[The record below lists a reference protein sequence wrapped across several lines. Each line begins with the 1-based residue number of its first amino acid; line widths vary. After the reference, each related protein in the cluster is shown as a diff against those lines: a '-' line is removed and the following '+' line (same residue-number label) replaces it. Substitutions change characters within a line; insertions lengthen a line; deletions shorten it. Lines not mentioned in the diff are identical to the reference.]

1 MSDTAS
7 TFMESQNFQD
17 PTIIISSVSEL
28 TGGSSGSSKGP
39 KSPVELSESEEE
51 YLVIK
56 EDSKGEGNEGS
67 SRDAPHDPSP
77 QSASQVGNGREI
89 PIPAPP
95 TRSHHYTLP
104 ASFSVIDNQEVL
116 KALPVTGLSSAS
128 EAAKELVAESGNGV
142 KSNEE
147 ARAAFERDHDNHFDT
162 LMIQLMQSFGLSLS
176 WLSIIKPL
184 ITEASRKVKTNV
196 FVQDV
201 MDINN
206 YVKVKKIPG
215 GQKRNSS
222 LVFGVVCTKNVTH
235 KKMNLSIRNPTILLL
250 KCAFELQRRENQL
263 SSFDTLQLQEEKYL
277 KNLVTRVKTFKPSI
291 ILVQKSVSRL
301 ALEMLYE
308 LGVAVV
314 VNVKPSVMARV
325 ARSTNGD
332 LLHSLDQLFFDVRLG
347 TCGHFYIRN
356 YTLPDGAKKTLMYF
370 DHCEPMLGC
379 VITLQGGTNR
389 ELKKVKKVTCF
400 GLYICRNSYL
410 ETSFLVDE
418 FAWPLSHEPKLLLNT
433 DDYSST
439 PSTPEWPLYPS
450 LAFPTDSIS
459 PTELAKKLAILAP
472 ASDQSTVAGVEDPV
486 AEQCPEHSDS
496 KVHFDISST
505 KDLKIEEETLEET
518 PTSELHPSEAGA
530 AAETQESHSP
540 ELASKEVGAN
550 QVDPE
555 MPAVSS
561 EVLSHLGEKEFQWA
575 LENQLLS
582 ISPSILFP
590 TPYLQLAHG
599 MAADVRQYLPKVIYW
614 SYQFKTKSLN
624 SQSSGITGP
633 MEMGLSKTTLQKS
646 LDLESLSAH
655 HMNERTGS
663 QPSFKHSYKSV
674 ADHPLTTSIFLLKA
688 NTNEMKAA
696 LADYRARAGLPDEAD
711 CFFFPAARRA
721 SDYRLHLQNLFNRYK
736 QFEMAA
742 NAVDSE
748 PAGVEPEEDETPA
761 EVKTEERVMKR
772 RTKRWKA
779 PEKSCSSSSDL
790 SDHSEEFH
798 RTSRSRSPLERST
811 EKSNDIVTK
820 STSEKFGS
828 SLEVPRKSD
837 RRSLEPIA
845 EGFRDESQR
854 GSKLSKSGSS
864 KFSEKFGTFEDLDH
878 NQAGGEEEEDADT
891 GTCVTD
897 EWAYDGWMAPYQVRC
912 IPRSHSLLEQG

>member
-1 MSDTAS
+1 MSDTTS
-7 TFMESQNFQD
+7 TFLESRSFQD
-17 PTIIISSVSEL
+17 PMIIISSVSEL

-56 EDSKGEGNEGS
+56 EDSKGEKNKGS
-67 SRDAPHDPSP
+67 SHDIPGESSP
-77 QSASQVGNGREI
+77 QSSSQMGNEHEI
-89 PIPAPP
+89 SIPAQP
-95 TRSHHYTLP
+95 TVSPRDTLP
-104 ASFSVIDNQEVL
+104 GSFSVIDNQEVL

-128 EAAKELVAESGNGV
+128 EAAKELTTESGNVV

-184 ITEASRKVKTNV
+184 ITEASRKVKTDI
-196 FVQDV
+196 FVQDL
-201 MDINN
+201 MDINS

-222 LVFGVVCTKNVTH
+222 LVFGVVCSKNVTH
-235 KKMNLSIRNPTILLL
+235 KKMNLSIQNPTILLL
-250 KCAFELQRRENQL
+250 KCAFEFQRKENQL

-277 KNLVTRVKTFKPSI
+277 KNLVSRVETFKPSI

-301 ALEMLYE
+301 ALEMFYE

-314 VNVKPSVMARV
+314 VNVKPSVMGRV
-325 ARSTNGD
+325 SRSTGGD

-356 YTLPDGAKKTLMYF
+356 FTLPDGAKKTLMYF

-379 VITLQGGTNR
+379 VITLQGGTKR
-389 ELKKVKKVTCF
+389 ELKKVKKVTSF

-418 FAWPLSHEPKLLLNT
+418 FAWPPSLQPKLLQNT

-439 PSTPEWPLYPS
+439 PSTPECPIYPS
-450 LAFPTDSIS
+450 VACPPDSIS
-459 PTELAKKLAILAP
+459 PSELAKKLAILAP
-472 ASDQSTVAGVEDPV
+472 ASDQLAPPGLDDPL
-486 AEQCPEHSDS
+486 AEQCPEPSNS
-496 KVHFDISST
+496 KLDILSR
-505 KDLKIEEETLEET
+505 KGNLEPNIEEESQET
-518 PTSELHPSEAGA
+518 SKLHPPEVSAVV
-530 AAETQESHSP
+530 ETQGAHSP
-540 ELASKEVGAN
+540 VKEMEAN
-550 QVDPE
+550 PVNPA

-561 EVLSHLGEKEFQWA
+561 EVLSHLGEMEFQLA

-582 ISPSILFP
+582 ISPNILFP
-590 TPYLQLAHG
+590 TPYLQMAQG
-599 MAADVRQYLPKVIYW
+599 MAADVRQYLPKVVYW
-614 SYQFKTKSLN
+614 SYQFKTKALDS
-624 SQSSGITGP
+624 SQTDGVTSP
-633 MEMGLSKTTLQKS
+633 MEMGLLKTTVQKS
-646 LDLESLSAH
+646 HELESLSNH
-655 HMNERTGS
+655 HLNERVCI

-674 ADHPLTTSIFLLKA
+674 SDHPLTTSIFLLKA

-696 LADYRARAGLPDEAD
+696 LADYRARAGLSEEAD

-721 SDYRLHLQNLFNRYK
+721 SDYRLHLQNVFNKYK

-748 PAGVEPEEDETPA
+748 STDAESVEN
-761 EVKTEERVMKR
+761 EVKEAPLGEKSEGRPLKR
-772 RTKRWKA
+772 RTKRWKV

-790 SDHSEEFH
+790 SDHSEELYQ
-798 RTSRSRSPLERST
+798 TSRSPLERST
-811 EKSNDIVTK
+811 EKPKDIITK
-820 STSEKFGS
+820 STSENFGS
-828 SLEVPRKSD
+828 SLEVPKKFE

-845 EGFRDESQR
+845 EGFTDEFQKV
-854 GSKLSKSGSS
+854 SKMTRSVSS

-878 NQAGGEEEEDADT
+878 NRSQEMGGEEEEGHVDI
-891 GTCVTD
+891 GIGVME
-897 EWAYDGWMAPYQVRC
+897 EWAYDGWMTQYQVC
-912 IPRSHSLLEQG
+912 